1 MGAEQST
8 PGEGPTAGAAEE
20 TKAEGIEKPKPPTAM
35 SLDQKSTQA
44 VLAGMEGVMA
54 RVPAE
59 KISSGATIQDLALN
73 LPTPGHERK
82 RAGLPSMRSF
92 LSWRPGS
99 SDSSQHD
106 GSTARSGSHGRLTD
120 RFFLSKRGTE
130 HNDPKLVFAGLCM
143 CPLLPHAVLSTVA
156 AAAPLRPLCGD
167 RLAAPPFTASFIFRT
182 FSL

>member
-35 SLDQKSTQA
+35 SHDQKSTQA

-73 LPTPGHERK
+73 LPTPGTCESEYALSVKPGANASPYMHV
-82 RAGLPSMRSF
+82 PCVMRCR
-92 LSWRPGS
+92 LW
-99 SDSSQHD
+99 D
-106 GSTARSGSHGRLTD
+106 GQRT
-120 RFFLSKRGTE
+120 
-130 HNDPKLVFAGLCM
+130 PV
-143 CPLLPHAVLSTVA
+143 AVCRVWTVA
-156 AAAPLRPLCGD
+156 ARDVARVSPRRVGARQNVSSARRERVDAG
-167 RLAAPPFTASFIFRT
+167 
-182 FSL
+182 

>member
-8 PGEGPTAGAAEE
+8 PGEGPTAGAPEE
-20 TKAEGIEKPKPPTAM
+20 AKMEGIDKPKPPTAM

-59 KISSGATIQDLALN
+59 AITSGATIQDLALTN

-82 RAGLPSMRSF
+82 RSGLPSMRSF

-106 GSTARSGSHGRLTD
+106 STARSGSQGRLTD
-120 RFFLSKRGTE
+120 RFFSSKRGTE
-130 HNDPKLVFAGLCM
+130 HNDPKLVFAGLST
-143 CPLLPHAVLSTVA
+143 CPLLTIKSHRRTRHGSCPLPHISDALFNA
-156 AAAPLRPLCGD
+156 
-167 RLAAPPFTASFIFRT
+167 
-182 FSL
+182 